1 MVENRLQ
8 FTNAVIEMAIERF
21 SAVLGKS
28 DNFTYFQVVDSEGIR
43 ASIGIIYLTAVMMIT
58 GIHAHTHT
66 AYTTNAA
73 ALKDSRQLYRPVK
86 DQ

>member
-28 DNFTYFQVVDSEGIR
+28 ENYAYFQVVE
-43 ASIGIIYLTAVMMIT
+43 L
-58 GIHAHTHT
+58 
-66 AYTTNAA
+66 
-73 ALKDSRQLYRPVK
+73 LLE
-86 DQ
+86 